1 MLIDRIDNNI
11 LLIYSI
17 VVTVVLF
24 SIVILLIISSSKKK
38 AQAERIEK
46 AKLEIMFSQIRPHFV
61 YNVLNSIYYLCEIDP
76 MKAQRAI
83 ENFADYMR
91 TNLDSIDGQSLVTFD
106 EEMTHIEKY
115 MELEK
120 MRFGDDL
127 TIEYDIKVT
136 DFKLPSLSIQPL
148 MENAVKHG
156 VGASENGGTVKL
168 STGETDTDY
177 VITVS
182 DSGVG
187 YNPHFKNKSSND
199 RDGRQSAN
207 KTHVG
212 LNNVR
217 ERLSMM
223 CGGKVD
229 IYTTDGEGTRVVVRI
244 PKESK
249 VGKKYK

>member
-1 MLIDRIDNNI
+1 MLIEGNDYNKI
-11 LLIYSI
+11 LLVYSI
-17 VVTVVLF
+17 AVTVALLG
-24 SIVILLIISSSKKK
+24 IVCFLIVSSSKKK
-38 AQAERIEK
+38 AQAERMEK

-127 TIEYDIKVT
+127 TIKYDIKVT

-156 VGASENGGTVKL
+156 VGASENGGSVMLATE
-168 STGETDTDY
+168 ETDTDY
-177 VITVS
+177 VVTVS

-187 YNPHFKNKSSND
+187 YNPHFKNKSKDDQGGNRS
-199 RDGRQSAN
+199 
-207 KTHVG
+207 HVG
-212 LNNVR
+212 LQNVR
-217 ERLSMM
+217 ERLDIM

-229 IYTTDGEGTRVVVRI
+229 IYTTDGTGTRVVVRI

-249 VGKKYK
+249 AGKKYK

>member
-1 MLIDRIDNNI
+1 MLIDEIDNNRI
-11 LLIYSI
+11 LFIYAI
-17 VVTVVLF
+17 AVTVVLVALICYL
-24 SIVILLIISSSKKK
+24 IVSNTKKK
-38 AQAERIEK
+38 AQTERIEK

-76 MKAQRAI
+76 LKAQRAI

-91 TNLDSIDGQSLVTFD
+91 TNLDSIDGQSLVSFD

-127 TIEYDIKVT
+127 TVNYDIKVR

-156 VGASENGGTVKL
+156 VGASENGGSVTL
-168 STGETDTDY
+168 STEETAQDY

-187 YNPHFKNKSSND
+187 YNPHFKSRHSGEQGSNKS
-199 RDGRQSAN
+199 
-207 KTHVG
+207 HIG
-212 LNNVR
+212 LSNVR
-217 ERLSMM
+217 ERLGMM

-229 IYTTDGEGTRVVVRI
+229 IYTADGSGTRVVVRI
-244 PKESK
+244 PKTSK
-249 VGKKYK
+249 VGKKYNK

>member
-1 MLIDRIDNNI
+1 MLIDEIDNNRI
-11 LLIYSI
+11 LFIYAI
-17 VVTVVLF
+17 AVTVALVSLICYL
-24 SIVILLIISSSKKK
+24 IVSNTKKK
-38 AQAERIEK
+38 AQTERIEK

-76 MKAQRAI
+76 LKAQRAI

-91 TNLDSIDGQSLVTFD
+91 TNLDSIDGQSLVSFD

-127 TIEYDIKVT
+127 TVNYDIKVR

-156 VGASENGGTVKL
+156 VGASENGGSVTL
-168 STGETDTDY
+168 STEETAQDY

-187 YNPHFKNKSSND
+187 YNPHFKSRHSGEQSSNKS
-199 RDGRQSAN
+199 
-207 KTHVG
+207 HIG
-212 LNNVR
+212 LSNVR
-217 ERLSMM
+217 ERLGMM

-229 IYTTDGEGTRVVVRI
+229 IYTADGKGTRVVVRI
-244 PKESK
+244 PKTSK
-249 VGKKYK
+249 VGKKYNK